1 MDEHFDIIGP
11 MRDCPEDRRSSVH
24 TSHSLIQMIRQRI
37 YQIAA
42 GYEDCNDAD
51 HLRIDPALRLVI
63 GSGHKIG
70 VSQSM
75 LSLPE
80 NEVLGN
86 GSGLEALV
94 AALLRSVDA
103 LLRKKDRLRL
113 IIDVDS
119 TEDSA
124 HGSQENSAYDGHF
137 GVSCFHPL
145 FASTSGGTYIRQKPR
160 LATFT
165 RRMGL
170 SFSSIPSWRRTV
182 PISGFPGFG
191 AIPSSPARSSTFTA
205 KSIYSYQLPAKPAKT
220 FKTYPQY
227 L

>member
-1 MDEHFDIIGP
+1 MGFAFGQELAYVAPLLIAVVLGTLCGKRVLGHIS
-11 MRDCPEDRRSSVH
+11 EDLFRTLYRAVL
-24 TSHSLIQMIRQRI
+24 TFL
-37 YQIAA
+37 
-42 GYEDCNDAD
+42 
-51 HLRIDPALRLVI
+51 ALRLVI

-94 AALLRSVDA
+94 AVLLRSVDA

-124 HGSQENSAYDGHF
+124 HGSQENSAY
-137 GVSCFHPL
+137 
-145 FASTSGGTYIRQKPR
+145 AATSE
-160 LATFT
+160 
-165 RRMGL
+165 
-170 SFSSIPSWRRTV
+170 
-182 PISGFPGFG
+182 
-191 AIPSSPARSSTFTA
+191 
-205 KSIYSYQLPAKPAKT
+205 
-220 FKTYPQY
+220 
-227 L
+227 

>member
-1 MDEHFDIIGP
+1 MDERFDIIGP
-11 MRDCPEDRRSSVH
+11 MRNCIEDRRSSVYS
-24 TSHSLIQMIRQRI
+24 SHSPIQMIRLRI
-37 YQIAA
+37 YQFAA
-42 GYEDCNDAD
+42 GYEECNDAD

-63 GSGHKIG
+63 DSGHKIRL
-70 VSQSM
+70 SQSM

-86 GSGLEALV
+86 GSGLEALD

-103 LLRKKDRLRL
+103 LLRKKYRHRL

-119 TEDSA
+119 TEGPA

-145 FASTSGGTYIRQKPR
+145 FASTSGGTYIRQSSG

-170 SFSSIPSWRRTV
+170 SFSSIPS
-182 PISGFPGFG
+182 
-191 AIPSSPARSSTFTA
+191 
-205 KSIYSYQLPAKPAKT
+205 
-220 FKTYPQY
+220 
-227 L
+227 